1 MKLSRTMTEHIAKL
15 SGLTL
20 SEAELDAMT
29 RDLGAVVQ
37 YMAVLESLDTKG
49 VEPRPHI
56 LPDANVWRADDCAPS
71 ADRAGLLENA
81 PAQQDGY
88 VVVPRTV
95 EGGQV

>member
-1 MKLSRTMTEHIAKL
+1 MKLSRSLTEHIARL
-15 SGLTL
+15 SGLAL
-20 SEAELDAMT
+20 SEAELEAMT

-37 YMAVLESLDTKG
+37 YMQVLEELDTQG

-56 LPDANVWRADDCAPS
+56 LPGANVWRPDACAPS
-71 ADRAGLLENA
+71 AEREALLENA

-88 VVVPRTV
+88 IAVPRTV

>member
-15 SGLTL
+15 SGLAL

-29 RDLGAVVQ
+29 RDLGAIVG
-37 YMAVLESLDTKG
+37 YMAVLDELDTEG

-56 LPDANVWRADDCAPS
+56 LSDTNVWRADECAPS
-71 ADRAGLLENA
+71 ADREGMLENA
-81 PAQQDGY
+81 PAQKDGY
-88 VVVPRTV
+88 VAVPRTV

>member
-1 MKLSRTMTEHIAKL
+1 MKLSRAMTEHIAKL

-37 YMAVLESLDTKG
+37 YMAVLDELETKG

-56 LPDANVWRADDCAPS
+56 LTDANVWRADDCAPS
-71 ADRAGLLENA
+71 ADRERLLENA

-88 VVVPRTV
+88 IVVPRTV